1 MTNQAVWTGQT
12 GKQELVSEMQENHLM
27 NAYAKSVR
35 ENTNAAIRPALAEEI
50 SERGLSAQLPAYA
63 IAALNTDLPLALAY

>member
-1 MTNQAVWTGQT
+1 
-12 GKQELVSEMQENHLM
+12 M

-63 IAALNTDLPLALAY
+63 IAALNTDLPLALVY